1 MQVHP
6 AIGPLLGSSHFCE
19 SGARPQMD
27 SGLRRNDVVIFLCH
41 SGKT

>member
-6 AIGPLLGSSHFCE
+6 AIGPPLGSSHFCE